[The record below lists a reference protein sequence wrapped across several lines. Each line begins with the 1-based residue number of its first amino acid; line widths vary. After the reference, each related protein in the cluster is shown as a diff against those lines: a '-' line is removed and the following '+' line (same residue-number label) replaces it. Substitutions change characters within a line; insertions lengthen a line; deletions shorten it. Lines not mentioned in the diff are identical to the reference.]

1 MDLIFTKYLKAKIS
15 YDGITRVENYPFPKP
30 AVREAVLNAI
40 AHKNYATLV
49 PIQIRVYNDKLVV
62 SNDCIFPE
70 DWTVEDLMKQHKSR
84 PYNPL
89 IANAFYRAGLLNR
102 GVVEY
107 KKSKKVVLLIIA
119 KNQFTK

>member
-1 MDLIFTKYLKAKIS
+1 MDLIFTNYLKAKIS

-70 DWTVEDLMKQHKSR
+70 DWTVEDLMK
-84 PYNPL
+84 
-89 IANAFYRAGLLNR
+89 
-102 GVVEY
+102 
-107 KKSKKVVLLIIA
+107 
-119 KNQFTK
+119 